1 MSIILSTLLK
11 SIMIYQVYSFNKAGV
26 SVRLQNL
33 NMKLILNEN
42 ENEISKFYREISGVK
57 SLNKYSG
64 YDERNITT
72 KNDFNF
78 KELHEKYKKLKK
90 LEKSHPVFLHPLEN
104 ENNIQITNILN
115 GGLLKE
121 FDEFIS
127 K

>member
-1 MSIILSTLLK
+1 
-11 SIMIYQVYSFNKAGV
+11 
-26 SVRLQNL
+26 
-33 NMKLILNEN
+33 MKLILNEN